1 MESAE
6 PDVTLCVEL
15 HIHNGVFG
23 EGGIGGVVEG
33 LRLVGVVEQP
43 LRSRHPK
50 GVVGVHCEGV
60 GIAVVVA
67 LADDLA
73 RRAVE
78 HAERVLAAVVIN
90 GEP

>member
-1 MESAE
+1 MGAE
-6 PDVTLCVEL
+6 PDIALRVKL
-15 HIHNGVFG
+15 HIDDGILGEWGV
-23 EGGIGGVVEG
+23 GGVVEG
-33 LRLVGVVEQP
+33 LREVGVVEQP

-50 GVVGVHCEGV
+50 GVVGVHCESG
-60 GIAVVVA
+60 GIAVVIA

-78 HAERVLAAVVIN
+78 HAERVLTAVVIN